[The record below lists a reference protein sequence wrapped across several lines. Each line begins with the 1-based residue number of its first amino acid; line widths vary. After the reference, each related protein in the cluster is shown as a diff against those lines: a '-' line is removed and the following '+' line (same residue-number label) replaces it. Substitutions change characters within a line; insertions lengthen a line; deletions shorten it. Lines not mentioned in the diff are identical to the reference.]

1 MNREATWLERGVAL
15 YRSGQIIDAVVCYR
29 NAMSQQ
35 PGEALVHY
43 NLALA
48 LQDLGREN
56 EAADFYRRALGIN
69 PRLAEAYT
77 NLGNILA
84 NQKRMQDAQAAYET
98 ALHHK
103 PGLPEALMGLGLVL
117 RKQQAFSAAA
127 EYFKK
132 VLELS
137 PTNGKAFDNLCS
149 TLMALSRTEEWL
161 DVFRRYEAT
170 AGRADWYF
178 VAGLSAC
185 RHLGDFSLEN
195 RYLAALIDYSF
206 KDEDADML
214 DGILSTIQYFD
225 LPPAEIYKLYQHY
238 NAIVRKKHF
247 PEIPL
252 VSPYRIKGRKIRI
265 GYLSADFRIHV
276 MGYLMYEVLAGHD
289 KDRFEIYLYSLA
301 RKEDKLTEK
310 YRALTQRF
318 AVLTD
323 MPSAEAAKRIAAD
336 ELDILVDLCNHTTD
350 SNPYILAYKPAR
362 VQITHL
368 GAHGTVGLET
378 VDYKLTDHYTDRP
391 ENAEFQIEK
400 LLPMEGCIFP
410 FLRLEVAANHPYTRA
425 QQAIPEN
432 SIVFGVFAN
441 IMKLSP
447 RLLGTWKKILD
458 EIPNGL
464 LAFSPLKEAEPP
476 SFIRQAGAAGIAA
489 ERIIFI
495 PTSKDAKVN
504 RARYALLDAALDTF
518 PYSGGDTTLAALD
531 MGVPVVTLCG
541 KRHAERTSYS
551 LLRNLG
557 VTSTI
562 AYSEDEYVQ
571 IATRLARDLD
581 FRNSVKAELEHGLT
595 HAPMMNIDFYIRNL
609 ESAYLRALEPIPVK
623 DIGDSDALKQRFQ
636 EAVRLHQAGEI
647 SKASVIYDNIISQ
660 QPDFPQALY
669 LRGVIAKER
678 GNYGRATELLQRA
691 IAVSPA
697 YLDAQNA
704 LANVYL
710 EQQNYPDALD
720 VFNRVLQIQPN
731 QLSAL
736 NGLGWTFFRTGKTAD
751 AVKTF
756 EGATRVKPDDPISH
770 FNLGCAYQERGQ
782 INEAAAAYTRALG
795 LDANYAEAYFN
806 LGTLFQEYQ
815 HWEKAANYYRSALR
829 LDPGFAAAYFHLGD
843 VLIADGKITAWIDNF
858 HAFKKNAAPC
868 FELALYGVEACHY
881 EGEFAQS
888 LTYLNELIRGKYEIK
903 ALPTL
908 SDRLEQ
914 LLYIALFFDVSQ
926 QDMLSLYQRYNA
938 LSQKL
943 HARML
948 LPDTANVGAKI
959 RVGYVSPDFRNH
971 VMGKMMFAVL
981 AQHNRQQ
988 FEIYCYSLTHKEDR
1002 WTEKF
1007 REKSHKF
1014 ISIAGKDAQTAA
1026 QIIAKDKIDILIDL
1040 ATHTKGSLP
1049 AIFSCKPSPIQI
1061 THIASAGALGLATVD
1076 FKLTDHFA
1084 DPPLNQNFM
1093 LETLLPIEGCVF
1105 PYRHIQPAKVFP
1117 FSRRQLGIADDA
1129 FVFGE
1134 FVTLLKLSPRCLDL
1148 WRRVLQAVPKSVL
1161 AFSPHSDEAK
1171 QYYLRCCVAADIAP
1185 ERVTFIPINADEAI
1199 NQARYRLVNAVLD
1212 TLPFGGVNGTIEAL
1226 DMTVPV
1232 VTLCGEKHGER
1243 TSFSV
1248 LSNLGVTS
1256 TIAYSPEEYIALAQ
1270 RLASDAEFYA
1280 TVQADI
1286 RSGIANSTFTDVAAH
1301 TRNLETAYQYALNS
1315 TKELAN

>member
-1 MNREATWLERGVAL
+1 MRGASL
-15 YRSGQIIDAVVCYR
+15 YQVGQLVDAMVCYR
-29 NAMSQQ
+29 NALSMQ
-35 PGEALVHY
+35 PDYAAAHY
-43 NLALA
+43 NLGLA
-48 LQDLGREN
+48 LQELGKGD
-56 EAADFYRRALGIN
+56 EAVGYYLRAIELN

-77 NLGNILA
+77 NLGNIYSSKNSL
-84 NQKRMQDAQAAYET
+84 RDAHAAYET

-103 PGLPEALMGLGLVL
+103 PGLVEAMMGLGLLL
-117 RKQQAFSAAA
+117 RKQHAFSAAA

-132 VLELS
+132 VLESS

-149 TLMALSRTEEWL
+149 TLMALGRTEEWL
-161 DVFRRYEAT
+161 EVFRRYEAT

-178 VAGLSAC
+178 VAGLTAC
-185 RHLGDFSLEN
+185 RNLGDFAAEK
-195 RYLAALIDYSF
+195 RYLDALVKYFF
-206 KDEDADML
+206 KDGDADML
-214 DGILSTIQYFD
+214 DGVLSTIQYFD
-225 LPPAEIYKLYQHY
+225 LPQPEIYKLYQRY
-238 NAIVRKKHF
+238 NAIVTKKHF
-247 PEIPL
+247 PEFPL

-276 MGYLMYEVLAGHD
+276 MGYLMYGVLAGHD
-289 KDRFEIYLYSLA
+289 KDQFEIYLYSLA
-301 RKEDKLTEK
+301 RKEDWLTEK
-310 YRALTQRF
+310 YRALSAHF
-318 AVLTD
+318 SVLTD
-323 MPSAEAAKRIAAD
+323 ISPADAAKRIAVD

-368 GAHGTVGLET
+368 GSHGTVGLEA
-378 VDYKLTDHYTDRP
+378 VDYKLTDHYADRP
-391 ENAEFQIEK
+391 ENAQFQIEK
-400 LLPMEGCIFP
+400 LLPMDGCIFP
-410 FLRLEVAANHPYTRA
+410 FLRLEVAVNHPYTRA

-447 RLLGTWKKILD
+447 RLLATWKKILD

-464 LAFSPLKEAEPP
+464 LAFSPLKEAERP
-476 SFIRQAGAAGIAA
+476 SFVRQAGAAGIAK

-504 RARYALLDAALDTF
+504 RARYTLLDVALDTF

-541 KRHAERTSYS
+541 ERHAERTSYS
-551 LLRNLG
+551 LLMNLG

-562 AYSEDEYVQ
+562 AYSEEEYVQ
-571 IATRLARDLD
+571 IVTRLAREES
-581 FRNSVKAELEHGLT
+581 FRKSIKAELEHGLAN
-595 HAPMMNIDFYIRNL
+595 APMMNIATYIKNL
-609 ESAYLRALEPIPVK
+609 ESAYLRALAPIPVK
-623 DIGDSDALKQRFQ
+623 ETADSDALKQRFQ

-647 SKASVIYDNIISQ
+647 NKASEIYDHVISQ
-660 QPDFPQALY
+660 QPDFPPALY

-678 GNYGRATELLQRA
+678 GNYGRAAQLLQRA
-691 IAVSPA
+691 IAISPT

-710 EQQNYPDALD
+710 EQQNYTEALG

-736 NGLGWTFFRTGKTAD
+736 NGLGWAFFRMGKTVD

-756 EGATRVKPDDPISH
+756 ECATRTKPEDSVSH
-770 FNLGCAYQERGQ
+770 FNLGCAYQQMGQ

-806 LGTLFQEYQ
+806 LGALFQEQ
-815 HWEKAANYYRSALR
+815 QLWEKAANYYRLALR
-829 LDPGFAAAYFHLGD
+829 ADPGFAAAYFHLGD
-843 VLIADGKITAWIDNF
+843 VLTAVGKITAWIDNF
-858 HAFKKNAAPC
+858 HTFKKNAAPS
-868 FELALYGVEACHY
+868 FELALYGIEVCHY
-881 EGEFAQS
+881 EGEFSQS
-888 LTYLNELIRGKYEIK
+888 LTYLNDLIRGKYEIK

-938 LSQKL
+938 LSKKL
-943 HARML
+943 HARIL
-948 LPDTANVGAKI
+948 LPETANAGAKI
-959 RVGYVSPDFRNH
+959 RLGYVSPDFRNH
-971 VMGKMMFAVL
+971 VMGKMIFSVL

-1014 ISIAGKDAQTAA
+1014 TSLAGKDAQTAA
-1026 QIIAKDKIDILIDL
+1026 QIIAKDKVDILVDL

-1049 AIFSCKPSPIQI
+1049 AIFSYKPSPIQI
-1061 THIASAGALGLATVD
+1061 THIASAGALGLATID
-1076 FKLTDHFA
+1076 FKLTDRFA

-1093 LETLLPIEGCVF
+1093 LEKLLPIEGCVF
-1105 PYRHIQPAKVFP
+1105 PYRHIPPAKVFP
-1117 FSRRQLGIADDA
+1117 FSRGQLGIADDA

-1148 WRRVLQAVPKSVL
+1148 WRKVLQAVPDSVL
-1161 AFSPHSDEAK
+1161 AFSPQNEESK
-1171 QYYLRCCVAADIAP
+1171 QYYLRCCAAANIAP
-1185 ERVTFIPINADEAI
+1185 QRVTFIPINADEAI
-1199 NQARYRLVNAVLD
+1199 NQARYRLVDAVLD

-1243 TSFSV
+1243 TSFSI

-1280 TVQADI
+1280 TVKTDI

-1301 TRNLETAYQYALNS
+1301 TRNLEIAYQYALNS